1 VDFDLTDEQRALRST
16 IREFAESEI
25 APHAD
30 AWDQAERI
38 PVESIR
44 RLGDLGVMGLAF
56 PEDYGGVGAGTLA
69 FVIAIEELARID
81 SSTAITVGASVSLG
95 GGPIYLFGS
104 EEQKQRWLVP
114 LARGETLGAF
124 GTTEPSGGSDV
135 QAMTTTARTSG
146 DDLII
151 NGTKAFI
158 TNAGTEISSFVTIVA
173 ISGDNPREYSNVL
186 IPTGTPGYS
195 VGRPYRKIGWHA
207 SDTRELIFEDCR
219 VPAGNIVGTRGRG
232 VAQFLEVL
240 DGGRIGVAALSLGLA
255 QGCLDLS
262 LGYAKQRLAFGSPI
276 GRKQAIQFRLAE
288 LATEI
293 GAARLLTYK
302 AAASRDAGRRI
313 TMEAAMAKLFASEV
327 AVRAADAAVQIHGG
341 LGFIEE
347 TAVARHY
354 RDAKI
359 LTIGE
364 GTSEIQKLVIGRGLG
379 LASDD

>member
-1 VDFDLTDEQRALRST
+1 MDFELSSEQRALRET
-16 IREFAESEI
+16 IREFAEAEI

-30 AWDQAERI
+30 AWDQAGEVPLDTVRK
-38 PVESIR
+38 
-44 RLGDLGVMGLAF
+44 LGELGVMGLAF
-56 PEDYGGVGAGTLA
+56 PEEYGGVGAGTLA
-69 FVIAIEELARID
+69 FALAIEELARID

-104 EEQKQRWLVP
+104 EAQKQQWLVP

-124 GTTEPSGGSDV
+124 GTTEPAGGSDV
-135 QAMTTTARTSG
+135 QAMTTTARAEG
-146 DDLII
+146 DELVI

-158 TNAGTEISSFVTIVA
+158 TNAGTEMSAFVTIVA
-173 ISGDNPREYSNVL
+173 ITSDHPREYSNVL
-186 IPTGTPGYS
+186 IPTGTPGYT

-207 SDTRELIFEDCR
+207 SDTRELIFEECR
-219 VPAGNIVGTRGRG
+219 VPMSNIVGTAGRG

-240 DGGRIGVAALSLGLA
+240 DGGRVGVAALSVGLA

-262 LGYAKQRLAFGSPI
+262 MAYAKTRMAFGTPI
-276 GRKQAIQFRLAE
+276 AHKQAVQFRLAE

-293 GAARLLTYK
+293 EAARLLTYR
-302 AAASRDAGRRI
+302 AAIAKDAGRRI

-341 LGFIEE
+341 LGYIEE

-364 GTSEIQKLVIGRGLG
+364 GTSEIQKLVIGRALG
-379 LASDD
+379 LNE

>member
-1 VDFDLTDEQRALRST
+1 VDFELSDEQRALRST
-16 IREFAESEI
+16 IREFAEAEI

-30 AWDQAERI
+30 VWDQTEKV
-38 PVESIR
+38 PLDVIR
-44 RLGDLGVMGLAF
+44 KLGDLGVMGLSF
-56 PEDYGGVGAGTLA
+56 PEEFGGLGAGTLP

-95 GGPIYLFGS
+95 GGPLNLFGS
-104 EEQKQRWLVP
+104 DEQKEQWLTP

-135 QAMTTTARTSG
+135 QAMTTTARTDG
-146 DDLII
+146 NDLII

-173 ISGDNPREYSNVL
+173 ITDDDPREYSNVL
-186 IPTGTPGYS
+186 IPTGTPGYT

-219 VPAGNIVGTRGRG
+219 VPVTNIVGTRGRG

-240 DGGRIGVAALSLGLA
+240 DGGRIGVAALSVGLA

-262 LGYAKQRLAFGSPI
+262 TDYAKQRIAFGAPI
-276 GRKQAIQFRLAE
+276 ARKQAVQFRLAE
-288 LATEI
+288 LATDIE
-293 GAARLLTYK
+293 AARLLTYR
-302 AAASRDAGRRI
+302 AAISKDAGRRI

-364 GTSEIQKLVIGRGLG
+364 GTSEIQKMVIGRALG
-379 LASDD
+379 LESD

>member
-1 VDFDLTDEQRALRST
+1 VDFGLSDEQRALRST
-16 IREFAESEI
+16 IREFAEAEI
-25 APHAD
+25 APHAE
-30 AWDQAERI
+30 AWDQAEKVPLDVVRK
-38 PVESIR
+38 
-44 RLGDLGVMGLAF
+44 LGDLGVMGLSF
-56 PEDYGGVGAGTLA
+56 PEEYGGLGAGTLSFA
-69 FVIAIEELARID
+69 VAIEELARID

-95 GGPIYLFGS
+95 GGPLNLFGS
-104 EEQKQRWLVP
+104 EEQKKQWLTP

-135 QAMTTTARTSG
+135 QAMTTTARTDG
-146 DDLII
+146 KDLVV

-173 ISGDNPREYSNVL
+173 ITGDTPREYSNVL
-186 IPTGTPGYS
+186 IPTGTSGYT

-219 VPAGNIVGTRGRG
+219 VPVANIVGTRGRG

-240 DGGRIGVAALSLGLA
+240 DGGRIGVAALSVGLA

-262 LGYAKQRLAFGSPI
+262 MDYAKQRIAFGAPI
-276 GRKQAIQFRLAE
+276 ARKQAVQFRLAE

-293 GAARLLTYK
+293 EAARLLTYR
-302 AAASRDAGRRI
+302 AAVSKDAGRRI

-364 GTSEIQKLVIGRGLG
+364 GTSEIQKMVIGRALG
-379 LASDD
+379 LESE

>member
-1 VDFDLTDEQRALRST
+1 VDFELNDEQRALRAT
-16 IREFAESEI
+16 LREFAEAEI

-30 AWDQAERI
+30 AWDQAEQVPLDVVRK
-38 PVESIR
+38 
-44 RLGDLGVMGLAF
+44 LGDLGVMGLAF
-56 PEDYGGVGAGTLA
+56 PEEYGGVGAGTLA
-69 FVIAIEELARID
+69 FAIAIEELARID

-95 GGPIYLFGS
+95 GGPIFLFGS
-104 EEQKQRWLVP
+104 EEQKQRWLIP

-135 QAMTTTARTSG
+135 QAMTTTARTDG
-146 DDLII
+146 DELVV

-173 ISGDNPREYSNVL
+173 ITSDSPPEYSNIL
-186 IPTGTPGYS
+186 IPTGTPGYT
-195 VGRPYRKIGWHA
+195 VGGPYRKIGWHA

-219 VPAGNIVGTRGRG
+219 VPVTNIVGKRGRG

-240 DGGRIGVAALSLGLA
+240 DGGRIGVAALSVGLA

-262 LGYAKQRLAFGSPI
+262 LEYAKQRIAFGGPI
-276 GRKQAIQFRLAE
+276 GRKQAVQFRLAE

-293 GAARLLTYK
+293 EAARLLTYR
-302 AAASRDAGRRI
+302 AAQSKDAGRRI

-327 AVRAADAAVQIHGG
+327 AVRAADTAVQIHGG
-341 LGFIEE
+341 LGYIEE

-364 GTSEIQKLVIGRGLG
+364 GTSEIQKWVIGRGLG
-379 LASDD
+379 LEE

>member
-1 VDFDLTDEQRALRST
+1 LTDEQRALRST

>member
-1 VDFDLTDEQRALRST
+1 VDFELTDELQALSST
-16 IREFAESEI
+16 IREFAEAEI

-30 AWDQAERI
+30 AWDQAGQV
-38 PVESIR
+38 PLDAIR
-44 RLGDLGVMGLAF
+44 KLGELGVMGLSF
-56 PEDYGGVGAGTLA
+56 PEEYGGLGAGTLA
-69 FVIAIEELARID
+69 FAIAIEELGRID

-95 GGPIYLFGS
+95 GGPLYLFGS
-104 EEQKQRWLVP
+104 EEQKQQWLVP

-135 QAMTTTARTSG
+135 QAMTTTARADG
-146 DDLII
+146 DDLVID
-151 NGTKAFI
+151 GTKAFI

-173 ISGDNPREYSNVL
+173 ITGDNPRSYSNVL
-186 IPTGTPGYS
+186 VPTGTSGYT

-207 SDTRELIFEDCR
+207 SDTRELIFESCR
-219 VPAGNIVGTRGRG
+219 VPAANIVGKRGRG
-232 VAQFLEVL
+232 VGQFLEVL
-240 DGGRIGVAALSLGLA
+240 DGGRIGVAALSVGLA

-262 LGYAKQRLAFGSPI
+262 LDYAKQRIAFGTPI
-276 GRKQAIQFRLAE
+276 GRKQAVQFRLAE

-293 GAARLLTYK
+293 EAARLLTYR
-302 AAASRDAGRRI
+302 AAQAKDAGKRI

-341 LGFIEE
+341 LGYIEE

-379 LASDD
+379 LESE

>member
-1 VDFDLTDEQRALRST
+1 
-16 IREFAESEI
+16 
-25 APHAD
+25 
-30 AWDQAERI
+30 
-38 PVESIR
+38 
-44 RLGDLGVMGLAF
+44 
-56 PEDYGGVGAGTLA
+56 
-69 FVIAIEELARID
+69 
-81 SSTAITVGASVSLG
+81 
-95 GGPIYLFGS
+95 
-104 EEQKQRWLVP
+104 
-114 LARGETLGAF
+114 
-124 GTTEPSGGSDV
+124 
-135 QAMTTTARTSG
+135 MTTTARASG
-146 DDLII
+146 DELLI

-173 ISGDNPREYSNVL
+173 ISGENPREYSNVL
-186 IPTGTPGYS
+186 IPTGTPGYT

-207 SDTRELIFEDCR
+207 SDTRELIFEECR
-219 VPAGNIVGTRGRG
+219 VPAANIVGTRGRG

-262 LGYAKQRLAFGSPI
+262 LAYAKQRTAFGSPI

-293 GAARLLTYK
+293 EAARLLTYR